1 MYGRV
6 VPASVVSPEQ
16 GLNGSAI
23 YRVRT
28 ARIVRLVC
36 ATLSN
41 RDAIIYARTSDVA
54 GVIRWVKLLPPSRHA
69 VCFAPA
75 IIVLE
80 SLPYNAK
87 CSINCFFDVLCLISA
102 VVLTRI

>member
-1 MYGRV
+1 MYGLV
-6 VPASVVSPEQ
+6 VSVSVVSPEQ
-16 GLNGSAI
+16 GSNGDAI
-23 YRVRT
+23 NRVRT

-54 GVIRWVKLLPPSRHA
+54 GVIRWVKLLPPPRHA
-69 VCFAPA
+69 VCFASA
-75 IIVLE
+75 FVVWE

-102 VVLTRI
+102 IVLTRI

>member
-1 MYGRV
+1 MYGLV
-6 VPASVVSPEQ
+6 VSVSVVSPEQ
-16 GLNGSAI
+16 GSNGDAI
-23 YRVRT
+23 NRVRT

-54 GVIRWVKLLPPSRHA
+54 GVIRWVKLLPPPRHA

-75 IIVLE
+75 IVVSE
-80 SLPYNAK
+80 SLSHTSANA
-87 CSINCFFDVLCLISA
+87 A
-102 VVLTRI
+102 